1 MIIRLVHLIAL
12 SFLIGILFLISVS
25 EARGVFT
32 AYGQSMVLSEAKS
45 RECPGPVPEPS
56 MTIITPPCNNKKQST
71 EIINAT
77 SSAGAIVK
85 YNPTLRGE
93 KVSAT
98 CLPSSG
104 SMLPIGNNSITC
116 TAIDKQGT
124 MVMQKFVM
132 TVAADRTPPRIQ
144 VPNHNLI
151 VANATNANGTRINY
165 ANSISV
171 TDNVATNIHPICQP
185 IASGQVFP
193 IGNTTI
199 VCTAKDNSNNTA
211 KASFVVVIADRTPP
225 RIQVP
230 NHNLIVAN
238 ATNARGSVVDYNV
251 SATDNMATNIH
262 PICQPIASGQV
273 FPIGNTTIVCTAK
286 DNSNNTAKA
295 SFVVVI
301 ADRTPPRIQVPNHNL
316 IVANATNARGSVV
329 DYNVSATDN
338 MATNIHPIC
347 QPIASG
353 QVFPIGNTTIVCTAK
368 DNSNNTAKASF
379 VVVIADRTPPRI
391 QVPNHNLIVA
401 NATNARG
408 SVVDYNVSATD
419 NMATNIHPICQPIA
433 SGQVFP
439 IGNTTIVCTA
449 KDNSNNTAKA
459 SFVVVIADRTPPRIQ
474 VPNHNLIVANAT
486 NARGSVVDY
495 NVSATDNMATNIHP
509 ICQPIASGQV
519 FPIGNTTIVCTAKDN
534 SNNTAKASFVVVI
547 ADRTPPRIQVPNHNL
562 IVANATNAR
571 GSVVDYN
578 VSATDNMATNIHPI
592 CQPIASGQVFPIGNT
607 TIVCTAKDNSNNT
620 AKASFVVVIAD
631 RTPPRIQVPNHNL
644 IVANATNARG
654 SVVDYNVS
662 ATDNMATNI
671 HPICQPIAS
680 GQVFP
685 IGNTTIVCTAKDN
698 SNNTAKASFVVVIAD
713 RTPPR
718 IQVPNHNL
726 IVANATNAN
735 GTRINYANSIS
746 VTDNVATNI
755 HPICQPIAS
764 GQVFP
769 IGNTTIVCTAK
780 DNSNNTAKASFVVV
794 VKNKEVVSTRSNG
807 LILAIILI
815 IIAGA
820 IAAAIFIY
828 RRSRQEKYSI

>member
-1 MIIRLVHLIAL
+1 
-12 SFLIGILFLISVS
+12 
-25 EARGVFT
+25 
-32 AYGQSMVLSEAKS
+32 
-45 RECPGPVPEPS
+45 
-56 MTIITPPCNNKKQST
+56 
-71 EIINAT
+71 
-77 SSAGAIVK
+77 
-85 YNPTLRGE
+85 
-93 KVSAT
+93 
-98 CLPSSG
+98 
-104 SMLPIGNNSITC
+104 ML
-116 TAIDKQGT
+116 
-124 MVMQKFVM
+124 
-132 TVAADRTPPRIQ
+132 ADRTPPRIQ

-347 QPIASG
+347 QPIASGQVFPIGNTTIVCTAKDNSNNTAKASFVVVIADRTPPRIQVPNHNLIVANATNARGSVVDYNVSATDNVATNIHPICQPITSG

-820 IAAAIFIY
+820 IATAIFIY

>member
-1 MIIRLVHLIAL
+1 MQMV
-12 SFLIGILFLISVS
+12 SV
-25 EARGVFT
+25 
-32 AYGQSMVLSEAKS
+32 
-45 RECPGPVPEPS
+45 
-56 MTIITPPCNNKKQST
+56 
-71 EIINAT
+71 
-77 SSAGAIVK
+77 
-85 YNPTLRGE
+85 
-93 KVSAT
+93 
-98 CLPSSG
+98 
-104 SMLPIGNNSITC
+104 
-116 TAIDKQGT
+116 
-124 MVMQKFVM
+124 
-132 TVAADRTPPRIQ
+132 
-144 VPNHNLI
+144 
-151 VANATNANGTRINY
+151 INY
-165 ANSISV
+165 ANSITV

-193 IGNTTI
+193 VGNTTI

-211 KASFVVVIADRTPP
+211 KASFVVVIADRIPP

-251 SATDNMATNIH
+251 SATDNVATNIH

-273 FPIGNTTIVCTAK
+273 FPVGNTTIVCTAK

-301 ADRTPPRIQVPNHNL
+301 ADRIPPRIQVPNHNL

-338 MATNIHPIC
+338 VATNIHPIC

-353 QVFPIGNTTIVCTAK
+353 QVFPVGNTTIVCTAK

-379 VVVIADRTPPRI
+379 VVVIADRIPPRI

-419 NMATNIHPICQPIA
+419 NVATNIHPICQPIA

-439 IGNTTIVCTA
+439 VGNTTIVCTA

-459 SFVVVIADRTPPRIQ
+459 SFVVVIADRIPPRIQ

-495 NVSATDNMATNIHP
+495 NVSATDNVATNIHP

-519 FPIGNTTIVCTAKDN
+519 FPVGNTTIVCTAKDN

-547 ADRTPPRIQVPNHNL
+547 ADRIPPRIQVPNHNL

-578 VSATDNMATNIHPI
+578 VSATDNVATNIHPI
-592 CQPIASGQVFPIGNT
+592 CQPIASGQVFPVGNT

-631 RTPPRIQVPNHNL
+631 RIPPRIQVPNHNL

-662 ATDNMATNI
+662 ATDN
-671 HPICQPIAS
+671 
-680 GQVFP
+680 
-685 IGNTTIVCTAKDN
+685 
-698 SNNTAKASFVVVIAD
+698 
-713 RTPPR
+713 
-718 IQVPNHNL
+718 
-726 IVANATNAN
+726 
-735 GTRINYANSIS
+735 
-746 VTDNVATNI
+746 VATNI

-769 IGNTTIVCTAK
+769 VGNTTIVCTAK

>member
-1 MIIRLVHLIAL
+1 MRLVHLIAL

-32 AYGQSMVLSEAKS
+32 AHGQSMELSQAKN

-56 MTIITPPCNNKKQST
+56 MTIITSPCNRKTTVST
-71 EIINAT
+71 INAT

-124 MVMQKFVM
+124 MVMQKFVI

-165 ANSISV
+165 ANSIAV

-185 IASGQVFP
+185 IASGQ
-193 IGNTTI
+193 
-199 VCTAKDNSNNTA
+199 A
-211 KASFVVVIADRTPP
+211 
-225 RIQVP
+225 
-230 NHNLIVAN
+230 
-238 ATNARGSVVDYNV
+238 
-251 SATDNMATNIH
+251 
-262 PICQPIASGQV
+262 
-273 FPIGNTTIVCTAK
+273 
-286 DNSNNTAKA
+286 
-295 SFVVVI
+295 
-301 ADRTPPRIQVPNHNL
+301 
-316 IVANATNARGSVV
+316 
-329 DYNVSATDN
+329 
-338 MATNIHPIC
+338 
-347 QPIASG
+347 
-353 QVFPIGNTTIVCTAK
+353 
-368 DNSNNTAKASF
+368 
-379 VVVIADRTPPRI
+379 
-391 QVPNHNLIVA
+391 
-401 NATNARG
+401 
-408 SVVDYNVSATD
+408 
-419 NMATNIHPICQPIA
+419 
-433 SGQVFP
+433 
-439 IGNTTIVCTA
+439 
-449 KDNSNNTAKA
+449 
-459 SFVVVIADRTPPRIQ
+459 
-474 VPNHNLIVANAT
+474 
-486 NARGSVVDY
+486 
-495 NVSATDNMATNIHP
+495 
-509 ICQPIASGQV
+509 
-519 FPIGNTTIVCTAKDN
+519 
-534 SNNTAKASFVVVI
+534 
-547 ADRTPPRIQVPNHNL
+547 
-562 IVANATNAR
+562 
-571 GSVVDYN
+571 
-578 VSATDNMATNIHPI
+578 
-592 CQPIASGQVFPIGNT
+592 
-607 TIVCTAKDNSNNT
+607 
-620 AKASFVVVIAD
+620 
-631 RTPPRIQVPNHNL
+631 
-644 IVANATNARG
+644 
-654 SVVDYNVS
+654 
-662 ATDNMATNI
+662 
-671 HPICQPIAS
+671 
-680 GQVFP
+680 FP

-769 IGNTTIVCTAK
+769 IGNTTIVCKAKDNSNNIAKASFVVVIADRTPPRIQVPNHNLIVANATNARGSVVDYNVSATDNVTTNIHPICQPIASGQVFPIGNTTIVCTAK

-794 VKNKEVVSTRSNG
+794 IADRTPPRIQVPNHNLIVANATNANGTRINYANSIAVTDNVATNIHPICQPIASGQAFPIGNTTIVCTAKDNSNNTAKASFVVLVKNKEVVSTRSNG

-828 RRSRQEKYSI
+828 RRSR

>member
-316 IVANATNARGSVV
+316 IVANATNARGFVV

-578 VSATDNMATNIHPI
+578 VSATDN
-592 CQPIASGQVFPIGNT
+592 V
-607 TIVCTAKDNSNNT
+607 
-620 AKASFVVVIAD
+620 
-631 RTPPRIQVPNHNL
+631 
-644 IVANATNARG
+644 
-654 SVVDYNVS
+654 
-662 ATDNMATNI
+662 ATNI

>member
-1 MIIRLVHLIAL
+1 
-12 SFLIGILFLISVS
+12 
-25 EARGVFT
+25 
-32 AYGQSMVLSEAKS
+32 
-45 RECPGPVPEPS
+45 
-56 MTIITPPCNNKKQST
+56 
-71 EIINAT
+71 
-77 SSAGAIVK
+77 
-85 YNPTLRGE
+85 
-93 KVSAT
+93 
-98 CLPSSG
+98 
-104 SMLPIGNNSITC
+104 
-116 TAIDKQGT
+116 
-124 MVMQKFVM
+124 MQRFVI

-151 VANATNANGTRINY
+151 IADATNANGTRINY

-251 SATDNMATNIH
+251 SATDN
-262 PICQPIASGQV
+262 V
-273 FPIGNTTIVCTAK
+273 
-286 DNSNNTAKA
+286 
-295 SFVVVI
+295 
-301 ADRTPPRIQVPNHNL
+301 
-316 IVANATNARGSVV
+316 
-329 DYNVSATDN
+329 
-338 MATNIHPIC
+338 
-347 QPIASG
+347 
-353 QVFPIGNTTIVCTAK
+353 
-368 DNSNNTAKASF
+368 
-379 VVVIADRTPPRI
+379 
-391 QVPNHNLIVA
+391 
-401 NATNARG
+401 
-408 SVVDYNVSATD
+408 
-419 NMATNIHPICQPIA
+419 
-433 SGQVFP
+433 
-439 IGNTTIVCTA
+439 
-449 KDNSNNTAKA
+449 
-459 SFVVVIADRTPPRIQ
+459 
-474 VPNHNLIVANAT
+474 
-486 NARGSVVDY
+486 
-495 NVSATDNMATNIHP
+495 
-509 ICQPIASGQV
+509 
-519 FPIGNTTIVCTAKDN
+519 
-534 SNNTAKASFVVVI
+534 
-547 ADRTPPRIQVPNHNL
+547 
-562 IVANATNAR
+562 
-571 GSVVDYN
+571 
-578 VSATDNMATNIHPI
+578 
-592 CQPIASGQVFPIGNT
+592 
-607 TIVCTAKDNSNNT
+607 
-620 AKASFVVVIAD
+620 
-631 RTPPRIQVPNHNL
+631 
-644 IVANATNARG
+644 
-654 SVVDYNVS
+654 
-662 ATDNMATNI
+662 ATNI

-794 VKNKEVVSTRSNG
+794 IADRTPPRIQVPNHNLIIANATNANGTRINYANSISVTDNVATNIHPICQPIASGQVFPIGNTTIVCTAKDNSNNTAKASFVVVIADRTPPRIQVPNHNLIVANATNANGTRINYANSISVTDNVATNIHPICQPIASGQVFPIGNTTIVCTAKDNSNNTAKASFVVVIADRTPPRIQVPNHNLIVANATNANGTRINYANSISVTDNVATNIHPICQPIASGQVFPIGNTTIVCTAKDNSNNTAKASFVVVIADRTPPRIQVPNHNLIIANATNANGTRINYANSISVTDNVATNIHPICQPIASGQVFPIGNTTIVCTAKDNSNNTAKASFVVVVKNKEVVSTRFNG
-807 LILAIILI
+807 LILAVILI

-820 IAAAIFIY
+820 IGSDFY
-828 RRSRQEKYSI
+828 L

>member
-12 SFLIGILFLISVS
+12 SFLIGILFLISIS
-25 EARGVFT
+25 EARGIFT

-124 MVMQKFVM
+124 MVMQKFVI

-185 IASGQVFP
+185 IASGHVFP

-726 IVANATNAN
+726 IVANATNAR
-735 GTRINYANSIS
+735 GS
-746 VTDNVATNI
+746 VVDYNVTATDNVATNI

>member
-1 MIIRLVHLIAL
+1 MRLVHLIAL

-32 AYGQSMVLSEAKS
+32 AHGQSMELSQAKN

-56 MTIITPPCNNKKQST
+56 MTIITSPCNRKTTVST
-71 EIINAT
+71 INAT

-124 MVMQKFVM
+124 MVMQKFVI

-151 VANATNANGTRINY
+151 VANATNARG
-165 ANSISV
+165 SV
-171 TDNVATNIHPICQP
+171 VDYNVSATDNVATNIHPICQP

-199 VCTAKDNSNNTA
+199 VCTAKDNSNNIAKASFVVVIADRTPQRIQVPNHNLIVANATNARGSVVDYNVSATDNVATNIHPICQPIASGQVFPIGNTTIVCTAKDNSNNIAKASFITVAADRTPPRIQVPNHNLIVANATKARGSVVDYNVSATDNVATNIHPICQPIASGQVFPIGNTTIVCTAKDNSNNIA

-251 SATDNMATNIH
+251 SATDNVATNIH

-286 DNSNNTAKA
+286 DNSNNIAKASFITVAADRTPPRIQVPNHNLIVANATKARGSVVDYNVSATDNVATNIHPICQPIASGQVFPIGNTTIVCTAKDNSNNIAKA

-338 MATNIHPIC
+338 VATNIHPIC

-353 QVFPIGNTTIVCTAK
+353 QVFPI
-368 DNSNNTAKASF
+368 
-379 VVVIADRTPPRI
+379 R
-391 QVPNHNLIVA
+391 
-401 NATNARG
+401 
-408 SVVDYNVSATD
+408 
-419 NMATNIHPICQPIA
+419 
-433 SGQVFP
+433 
-439 IGNTTIVCTA
+439 
-449 KDNSNNTAKA
+449 
-459 SFVVVIADRTPPRIQ
+459 
-474 VPNHNLIVANAT
+474 
-486 NARGSVVDY
+486 
-495 NVSATDNMATNIHP
+495 
-509 ICQPIASGQV
+509 
-519 FPIGNTTIVCTAKDN
+519 
-534 SNNTAKASFVVVI
+534 
-547 ADRTPPRIQVPNHNL
+547 
-562 IVANATNAR
+562 
-571 GSVVDYN
+571 
-578 VSATDNMATNIHPI
+578 
-592 CQPIASGQVFPIGNT
+592 
-607 TIVCTAKDNSNNT
+607 
-620 AKASFVVVIAD
+620 
-631 RTPPRIQVPNHNL
+631 
-644 IVANATNARG
+644 
-654 SVVDYNVS
+654 
-662 ATDNMATNI
+662 
-671 HPICQPIAS
+671 
-680 GQVFP
+680 
-685 IGNTTIVCTAKDN
+685 NTTIVCTAKDN

-735 GTRINYANSIS
+735 GTRINYANSIA

-780 DNSNNTAKASFVVV
+780 DNSNNIAKASFVIL

-807 LILAIILI
+807 LILAIILL

-828 RRSRQEKYSI
+828 RRSR

>member
-449 KDNSNNTAKA
+449 KDNSNNTAKS

-486 NARGSVVDY
+486 NARG
-495 NVSATDNMATNIHP
+495 
-509 ICQPIASGQV
+509 
-519 FPIGNTTIVCTAKDN
+519 F
-534 SNNTAKASFVVVI
+534 
-547 ADRTPPRIQVPNHNL
+547 
-562 IVANATNAR
+562 
-571 GSVVDYN
+571 VVDYN

-820 IAAAIFIY
+820 IAGAIFIY